1 MKKAA
6 LCLLCCLLLA
16 GCTPPSDPNVDVPR
30 PSSSSASDGRDAI
43 PFGEGDLY
51 AAAYLGYLEMEDLD
65 FYQARY
71 LDGREPPVHYFSAG
85 EFYLVIPRYE
95 GTALSLYHNDINT
108 QGSTLVY
115 QDPDCGPFII
125 QCNVSDIFPD
135 ATIRLTYGEE
145 SVEFSPY
152 ISLRDGSVEIG
163 PGCLLTAEDAGA

>member
-30 PSSSSASDGRDAI
+30 PSSSSPSDGRDAI
-43 PFGEGDLY
+43 PFGEGELY

-108 QGSTLVY
+108 LSQSPELVFHACSAIDWGNLY
-115 QDPDCGPFII
+115 FLIPFEAYYL
-125 QCNVSDIFPD
+125 F
-135 ATIRLTYGEE
+135 RYL
-145 SVEFSPY
+145 
-152 ISLRDGSVEIG
+152 DGKL
-163 PGCLLTAEDAGA
+163 PGRA